1 MLAKFNTWP
10 LPSCVFEL
18 VSHAAARYAFS
29 FVPDLQKGLVLSH
42 VSCHSRS
49 PTRSVLEQNY
59 DPCSLSSSYL
69 CRMQTYCHLFRQKKN
84 DPGKMFDMAAAT
96 NAAATVRS
104 TSLVG
109 LFLLRECALPTRVT
123 PLLISCRSYA
133 DGAVY
138 AVVVLLSMSNG
149 VLYQVRT
156 LHPIG
161 NIVLYQVPRVNQPFN

>member
-1 MLAKFNTWP
+1 MLAKLKTWP
-10 LPSCVFEL
+10 LRSCVFEL

-69 CRMQTYCHLFRQKKN
+69 CRMQTYCHPFRQKK
-84 DPGKMFDMAAAT
+84 T
-96 NAAATVRS
+96 
-104 TSLVG
+104 
-109 LFLLRECALPTRVT
+109 TRVRCLIWQPSQT
-123 PLLISCRSYA
+123 QPRQYVRRLLSASFCSASVHSPHVWRPYYLMSE
-133 DGAVY
+133 VSTEQY